1 MAHGVLKLVVSKQE
15 LIDVGDGFIVDT
27 FPVFCG
33 KRKFAAQ
40 LVESIVKPVLMQSK
54 FLDRRVK
61 LKLDDLVRV
70 HRQIPVARA
79 C

>member
-1 MAHGVLKLVVSKQE
+1 MSAMVSSSILFQFSA
-15 LIDVGDGFIVDT
+15 V
-27 FPVFCG
+27 
-33 KRKFAAQ
+33 RKFAGQ
-40 LVESIVKPVLMQSK
+40 LVESIVKPVLMQSA

-61 LKLDDLVRV
+61 LELDDLVRV